1 MTRSA
6 VLAAQE
12 APAEPDAGRRGR
24 DRDPPWHLV
33 GTLAILALLLG
44 LWWLAA
50 REEWVASIVLPPPS
64 DVRDALSEMIRR
76 DSFWHHVWVTAREVA
91 IGFTLACGGAIVAA
105 TLCVRFDRVR
115 GVVYPY
121 AFAIQSFP
129 KILLVP
135 LFGVLFTYGM
145 GLTIVLVSA
154 GAFFPT
160 FINTLRGYESAS
172 AEGVTLMRTMGA
184 SPRQVLRMY
193 LLPSALPLMFSGLR
207 ASMSAAFLLAVIGE
221 FAGAQNGLGYL
232 INAEAYGLRTSYV
245 YGGIVAV
252 SVLAGIFYGA
262 IVLVENQLV
271 TRRR

>member
-1 MTRSA
+1 MTRSV
-6 VLAAQE
+6 VLSPQGA
-12 APAEPDAGRRGR
+12 DADHDDGAR
-24 DRDPPWHLV
+24 DREIPWY
-33 GTLAILALLLG
+33 LLG
-44 LWWLAA
+44 TFVVLVLLFCLWQLSSAQ
-50 REEWVASIVLPPPS
+50 EWVASIVLPPPS
-64 DVRDALSEMIRR
+64 DVRQALSEMVGR
-76 DSFWHHVWVTAREVA
+76 DSFWTHVWVTAREVA
-91 IGFTLACGGAIVAA
+91 IGFFLACGGAVVAA
-105 TLCVRFDRVR
+105 TLCVRYDRLR
-115 GVVYPY
+115 GIIYPY

-145 GLTIVLVSA
+145 GLTIVLVAA

-184 SPRQVLRMY
+184 SPLQVLRMF
-193 LLPSALPLMFSGLR
+193 LLPSALPLMFTGLR

-232 INAEAYGLRTSYV
+232 INAEAYGLRTAYV
-245 YGGIVAV
+245 YGAIVAV
-252 SVLAGIFYGA
+252 SVLAGIYYGA
-262 IVLVENQLV
+262 IVLAERVLV